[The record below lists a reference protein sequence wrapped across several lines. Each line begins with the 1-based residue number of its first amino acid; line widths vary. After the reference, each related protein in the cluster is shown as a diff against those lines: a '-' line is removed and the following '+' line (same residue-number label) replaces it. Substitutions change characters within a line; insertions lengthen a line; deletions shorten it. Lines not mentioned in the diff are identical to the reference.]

1 MVRAPATKVNVMSF
15 FRLTLVAPT
24 ADIVAFPF
32 QVPAN
37 AAGIVAPVGS
47 GGDDVGGVGRGA
59 VAGGPLAWPAGGVPP
74 EPAGEAGGDPWVSSR
89 PARTISAAAAAPQ
102 AARISVRRDRAGIRP
117 GPEIPVGWPLG
128 NVGPAGGYCGP
139 VCGTESAPPST
150 GAIGP
155 AALPCAGTT

>member
-15 FRLTLVAPT
+15 VSLTLVAPT

-37 AAGIVAPVGS
+37 AAGIVAPVVS
-47 GGDDVGGVGRGA
+47 GGDDVAAVSGGA
-59 VAGGPLAWPAGGVPP
+59 VAAGPLAWPASELPP
-74 EPAGEAGGDPWVSSR
+74 EPSGEAGGDPWVSSTT
-89 PARTISAAAAAPQ
+89 ARTMSAAAAAPQ

-139 VCGTESAPPST
+139 VCGT
-150 GAIGP
+150 
-155 AALPCAGTT
+155 